1 MTETNPTIELKDFED
16 KLDQLI
22 GKYHSLKNENSSLKI
37 KQETLTQEKS
47 QLLEK
52 TNLARTRV
60 EALITRLKAM
70 EHGS

>member
-1 MTETNPTIELKDFED
+1 MTETNPTTELKDFED

-22 GKYHSLKNENSSLKI
+22 GKYHNLKNENSSLKM